1 MSEDNL
7 KTSSERVVL
16 LETLILSHN
25 KEMDDL
31 CNNKKN
37 CGYENYK
44 RDCPSCPKDYKICLE
59 ERTLKQEDK

>member
-1 MSEDNL
+1 MNL
-7 KTSSERVVL
+7 IHLVERVRQ
-16 LETLILSHN
+16 LEGVILSHN

-44 RDCPSCPKDYKICLE
+44 RDCPNCPKEYKICL
-59 ERTLKQEDK
+59 D